1 VVGVVELV
9 RGRCAIGRERLGKFG
24 KIPLKSVVFCQMA
37 GFKAL
42 WIEYYHFRGHNK
54 LNNKGIYKKEDDLT
68 VWYLII

>member
-1 VVGVVELV
+1 
-9 RGRCAIGRERLGKFG
+9 
-24 KIPLKSVVFCQMA
+24 MA

-54 LNNKGIYKKEDDLT
+54 LNNKGIYKKENDLT